1 MAYTSYFLTRFV
13 FAKWTIGGFCQ
24 RVWVKTTWQRAER
37 VLSSPWSWLA
47 EPGLQKS
54 PFSEPSLGHGG
65 SAGRLPVPQVLPC
78 LKNSYPLIFDNLQTM
93 HDMLTALT
101 AMIDGLACFC
111 VWAPSVCQSIFTVF
125 IWFSYRNRR
134 NVIYKNSTHLL
145 PPPLQI
151 DTYSPLPRVCY
162 FFFFCKLL
170 AFKLQC

>member
-1 MAYTSYFLTRFV
+1 MYCTSLLLLLLYSEKTMAYTSYFLTRFV

-78 LKNSYPLIFDNLQTM
+78 LKNSYPRIFDNLQTNARHVNCAYSNDWWPSLFLCLSPVWM
-93 HDMLTALT
+93 SIYIYSIY
-101 AMIDGLACFC
+101 MI
-111 VWAPSVCQSIFTVF
+111 F
-125 IWFSYRNRR
+125 I
-134 NVIYKNSTHLL
+134 
-145 PPPLQI
+145 
-151 DTYSPLPRVCY
+151 
-162 FFFFCKLL
+162 
-170 AFKLQC
+170 